1 MSLQELAENINS
13 LFYDSE
19 GTYSDIIRI
28 ACDLTYFTRNRVGS
42 CDDCGTF
49 EVLPYFKRVFLQY
62 FVNASEY
69 AENTKLCID
78 LLNIFTGK
86 DPHYID
92 ELAQLYY
99 LFDKKELF
107 LQIAEFWCGSNGI
120 VWQNEYDDLEYICTH
135 IASLLNKFN
144 ETEFANKI
152 QKNNEPTNSGLR
164 WQKGLHIK
172 WPLRML

>member
-1 MSLQELAENINS
+1 M
-13 LFYDSE
+13 
-19 GTYSDIIRI
+19 
-28 ACDLTYFTRNRVGS
+28 
-42 CDDCGTF
+42 
-49 EVLPYFKRVFLQY
+49 
-62 FVNASEY
+62 
-69 AENTKLCID
+69 
-78 LLNIFTGK
+78 LNIFTGK

-164 WQKGLHIK
+164 WHNHIGSRDSFHK
-172 WPLRML
+172 TGSSLNYSEGTYSILRGHLMCNPFCQRSPEFVGSLFF

>member
-1 MSLQELAENINS
+1 MHLNMQKI
-13 LFYDSE
+13 
-19 GTYSDIIRI
+19 
-28 ACDLTYFTRNRVGS
+28 
-42 CDDCGTF
+42 
-49 EVLPYFKRVFLQY
+49 
-62 FVNASEY
+62 
-69 AENTKLCID
+69 LCID

-152 QKNNEPTNSGLR
+152 QKIMNLR
-164 WQKGLHIK
+164 ILGYVGRKDYTLN
-172 WPLRML
+172 LRRSCLME